1 MRNSKIF
8 YFVIL
13 VGLFLFIECNLY
25 SQAIPN
31 FGGDKSSKK
40 IAEKTEEAYPDIDE
54 FVAVDQQPAIIKRA
68 PVSYPELAKKAR
80 IEGNVY
86 LKVLVDKDG
95 KPKKAVVFKS
105 DAEVF
110 NEAAIQS
117 ALKSTYSAAVSDG
130 KPVASWLVLP
140 FTFKL

>member
-1 MRNSKIF
+1 MRNSKTF
-8 YFVIL
+8 YFIVL